1 LEWDPKR
8 QRGLREGRNPKG
20 LGGIRELAFLGD
32 LYVYRVFPLSQ
43 NAHLPGLKSG
53 WGNPIRLVELLA
65 AGPGGGL
72 APGAE
77 QAGYMALAMTFHIDS
92 LRPR

>member
-32 LYVYRVFPLSQ
+32 PVSIGSFPYL
-43 NAHLPGLKSG
+43 
-53 WGNPIRLVELLA
+53 R
-65 AGPGGGL
+65 
-72 APGAE
+72 
-77 QAGYMALAMTFHIDS
+77 MHIFPD
-92 LRPR
+92 